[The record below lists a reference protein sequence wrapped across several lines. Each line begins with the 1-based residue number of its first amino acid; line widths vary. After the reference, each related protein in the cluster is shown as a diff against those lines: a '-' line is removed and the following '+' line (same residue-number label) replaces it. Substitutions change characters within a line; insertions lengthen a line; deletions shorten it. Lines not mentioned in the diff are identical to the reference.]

1 MSQGKKII
9 NTESQPTFSKLF
21 FEHKFWIHNMSGS
34 EPLIQD
40 SVDFSN
46 GQKLI
51 LGNSRSSN
59 SSLPISTRTGSLR
72 KCFRLGAPKKIMKRD
87 NSTNTKKSLLAFMVL
102 MARLA
107 LQICIQLNEITK
119 HLIKPSYRSMYIMT
133 RPVLKSK

>member
-1 MSQGKKII
+1 MNH
-9 NTESQPTFSKLF
+9 NTDSQPTFSKLF

-34 EPLIQD
+34 DPFIHD
-40 SVDFSN
+40 SEDFSN

-59 SSLPISTRTGSLR
+59 SSLSISTRTGSLR

-87 NSTNTKKSLLAFMVL
+87 NNIITKKSLLAFLVL

-107 LQICIQLNEITK
+107 LLQICIQLNEITK

-133 RPVLKSK
+133 SKTCPKK